1 LALCNLGLILTSAFG
16 RRITWRGIRY
26 RLDGEGHTRVLGYR
40 SAQGR
45 TE

>member
-26 RLDGEGHTRVLGYR
+26 QLDGPGQTQILSYQPRQERP
-40 SAQGR
+40 Q
-45 TE
+45 